1 MTTNK
6 IGFTCGDILLIPY
19 FKDAVVLAGA
29 NGMQRT
35 ITRVN
40 VMEVPDVIDWVR
52 PGEFLITSGFP
63 FRDQPDAISD
73 IIPQLVERGV
83 AALGIKTKRFIDK
96 IPKRALEL
104 AEQLDFPIF
113 ELPSSTVFSDV
124 VRDIMERVLVQEAR
138 ELSLLQS
145 RFQKLSQQLLYGK
158 GIEEFLQ
165 SLDVM
170 LNNPIILLDDSD
182 HLLLSPQ
189 AEQIETLKGDSF
201 MWSQM
206 RDDSNLGIS
215 FITIGDRRIRV
226 YISAINDKQYN
237 KCLLILLEWNQESSV
252 VDQLT
257 IDRVSV
263 LVGLEMINSNA
274 RREVESKYIDQFLQD
289 WISGRIVTM
298 EDLIIRAEA
307 CGCPIEADHR
317 LYVGLIR
324 WLDNK
329 PTTKQLLQAV
339 KKLRTKS
346 ICPHIQVT
354 LLEGELTF
362 IISLPTQSN
371 LNTTLEMISADLR
384 TQFVT
389 EMYSICLGNWVE
401 HPDKVF
407 KSYSDVKKIHH
418 ISTICDYRED
428 FVDYKKLGIFQLLY
442 LLPDIEEVKDYR
454 NRYIVPMLE
463 YDNNHNTLLFDTLKV
478 YFKHNKN
485 VKKTSLELFTHY
497 NTVTYRIERVCEI
510 LGISLDSGDD
520 MLQLHL
526 ALKLNEMR
534 SVESDGVPKG
544 KVSL

>member
-1 MTTNK
+1 MANNK

-189 AEQIETLKGDSF
+189 AEQIERLMGDSI

-226 YISAINDKQYN
+226 YISAVNDKQYN

-257 IDRVSV
+257 IDRVGV
-263 LVGLEMINSNA
+263 LVGLEMINANA

-298 EDLIIRAEA
+298 EDLKIRAEA
-307 CGCPIEADHR
+307 CGCPIEEDHR

-324 WLDNK
+324 WLDSK

-346 ICPHIQVT
+346 LSSYIQVT

-362 IISLPTQSN
+362 VISLPAQNN

-384 TQFVT
+384 TQFIT
-389 EMYSICLGNWVE
+389 EKYSICLGNGVE
-401 HPDKVF
+401 HPDKVV

-418 ISTICDYRED
+418 ISTICDYREAY
-428 FVDYKKLGIFQLLY
+428 VDYKKLGIFQLLY

-454 NRYIVPMLE
+454 DRYIVPMLD
-463 YDNNHNTLLFDTLKV
+463 YDNKHNTLLFDTLKV

-520 MLQLHL
+520 MLQLHF
-526 ALKLNEMR
+526 AVKLNEMR
-534 SVESDGVPKG
+534 SLEADGNPKG
-544 KVSL
+544 KVSQ

>member
-1 MTTNK
+1 MTINK

-19 FKDAVVLAGA
+19 LKDAVVLAGA

-170 LNNPIILLDDSD
+170 LVNPIILLDDSD
-182 HLLLSPQ
+182 HLFLSPQ
-189 AEQIETLKGDSF
+189 AEQIVTLMGDSF
-201 MWSQM
+201 KWSQM

-226 YISAINDKQYN
+226 YISAVNDKQYN

-257 IDRVSV
+257 IDRVGV
-263 LVGLEMINSNA
+263 LVGLEMINANA

-289 WISGRIVTM
+289 WLSGRIVTM
-298 EDLIIRAEA
+298 EDLKIRAEA
-307 CGCPIEADHR
+307 CGCPIEEDQK

-324 WLDNK
+324 WLDSK

-339 KKLRTKS
+339 RKLRIKS
-346 ICPHIQVT
+346 ICPHIQLT

-362 IISLPTQSN
+362 IISLPTQNN
-371 LNTTLEMISADLR
+371 LNTILEMIFADLR
-384 TQFVT
+384 TQFAT
-389 EMYSICLGNWVE
+389 EMYSICLGNRVE
-401 HPDKVF
+401 QPDKVF

-418 ISTICDYRED
+418 ISTICNYREAY
-428 FVDYKKLGIFQLLY
+428 VDYKKLGIFQLLY
-442 LLPDIEEVKDYR
+442 LLPDMKEVRDYR
-454 NRYIVPMLE
+454 DRYIMPMLE
-463 YDNNHNTLLFDTLKV
+463 YDNKHNTLLFDTLKV

-520 MLQLHL
+520 MLQLHI
-526 ALKLNEMR
+526 AVKLNEMR
-534 SVESDGVPKG
+534 SVEADGGPKG
-544 KVSL
+544 KVSQ

>member
-6 IGFTCGDILLIPY
+6 IGFTCGDILLIPD

-83 AALGIKTKRFIDK
+83 AALGIKTKRYIDR
-96 IPKRALEL
+96 IPQRALEL
-104 AEQLDFPIF
+104 ANQLDFPIF
-113 ELPSSTVFSDV
+113 ELPLSASFSDV

-165 SLDVM
+165 SLDAMV
-170 LNNPIILLDDSD
+170 NNPIILLDDSD
-182 HLLLSPQ
+182 HLFLSPQ
-189 AEQIETLKGDSF
+189 AEHVVKLMGEAFI
-201 MWSQM
+201 WSQM

-215 FITIGDRRIRV
+215 FITIGGRRTRV
-226 YISAINDKQYN
+226 YISAVNDKQYN

-257 IDRVSV
+257 IDRVGV
-263 LVGLEMINSNA
+263 LVGLEMINAHA

-289 WISGRIVTM
+289 WISGRMVTM
-298 EDLIIRAEA
+298 EDLNIRAEA
-307 CGCPIEADHR
+307 CGCPLEKDDR
-317 LYVGLIR
+317 LYVGLVR
-324 WLDNK
+324 WLDSK

-339 KKLRTKS
+339 RKIRMKS
-346 ICPHIQVT
+346 FCPNIQVT

-362 IISLPTQSN
+362 VLSLPPEGN
-371 LNTTLEMISADLR
+371 LNTTLDMIAADIQA
-384 TQFVT
+384 QFGS
-389 EMYSICLGNWVE
+389 EPYSICLGNGVDY
-401 HPDKVF
+401 PDKVF

-418 ISTICDYRED
+418 ISTICDYREAYI
-428 FVDYKKLGIFQLLY
+428 DYKKLGIFQLLY
-442 LLPDIEEVKDYR
+442 LLPDIEEINDYR
-454 NRYIVPMLE
+454 NRYIVPILN
-463 YDNNHNTLLFDTLKV
+463 YDAKHNTLLFDTLKV
-478 YFKHNKN
+478 YLKHNRN
-485 VKKTSLELFTHY
+485 AKKTSLELFTHY

-520 MLQLHL
+520 MLQLHF
-526 ALKLNEMR
+526 AVKLNEMR
-534 SVESDGVPKG
+534 PVESDGIPKG
-544 KVSL
+544 KVTS

>member
-1 MTTNK
+1 MTNDK
-6 IGFTCGDILLIPY
+6 IGFTCGDILLLPD
-19 FKDAVVLAGA
+19 FKDAVIVAGA
-29 NGMQRT
+29 KGMHRT

-96 IPKRALEL
+96 IPQRALEL

-113 ELPSSTVFSDV
+113 ELPLSTVFSDV

-165 SLDVM
+165 SLGEM

-182 HLLLSPQ
+182 HLFLSPQ
-189 AEQIETLKGDSF
+189 AEQIEQLMGDSF

-215 FITIGDRRIRV
+215 FITVGERRVRV
-226 YISAINDKQYN
+226 YISAVNDKQYN

-257 IDRVSV
+257 IDRVGV
-263 LVGLEMINSNA
+263 LVGLEMINANA

-298 EDLIIRAEA
+298 EDLRIRADA
-307 CGCPIEADHR
+307 CGCPIGENHR
-317 LYVGLIR
+317 LYVGLVR
-324 WLDNK
+324 WLDSK
-329 PTTKQLLQAV
+329 PTTKELLQAV
-339 KKLRTKS
+339 RRLRIKS
-346 ICPHIQVT
+346 HCPHIQVT

-362 IISLPTQSN
+362 LLSLPPQSH
-371 LNTTLEMISADLR
+371 LNTTLDLIYADIKAL
-384 TQFVT
+384 FVT
-389 EMYSICLGNWVE
+389 EEYSICLGNWTE

-407 KSYSDVKKIHH
+407 RSYGDVKKIHH
-418 ISTICDYRED
+418 ISTICDYREAY
-428 FVDYKKLGIFQLLY
+428 VDYKKLGIFQLLY
-442 LLPDIEEVKDYR
+442 LLPDNEEVKEYR
-454 NRYIVPMLE
+454 NRYIVPILD
-463 YDNNHNTLLFDTLKV
+463 YDNKHNTLLFDTVKV
-478 YFKHNKN
+478 YFKHNRN

-497 NTVTYRIERVCEI
+497 NTITYRVERVCEI

-520 MLQLHL
+520 ILQLHF
-526 ALKLNEMR
+526 AVKLNEMR
-534 SVESDGVPKG
+534 PVDI
-544 KVSL
+544 